1 MAKDIKVTFKKDEED
16 IYEFIM
22 LKGKGLYIKELIRK
36 EMNTGDSSL
45 DSGNLCSDC
54 NAKEMLLEILKN
66 TYDINKKLSSC
77 NKSDNKNK
85 ATMPD
90 NSLHNTD
97 IANSPSD
104 DNKYRIINDF
114 SIDDLP

>member
-16 IYEFIM
+16 IYKYIL

-36 EMNTGDSSL
+36 EMNAGESSL
-45 DSGNLCSDC
+45 DSDSLCSDGS
-54 NAKEMLLEILKN
+54 AKEMLLEILKN

-77 NKSDNKNK
+77 NKSDNKNE

-90 NSLHNTD
+90 NSFHNTD
-97 IANSPSD
+97 IENSPSD